1 MVRRGDAELLKEIGR
16 LVRDAR
22 TRANLTQEE
31 AAHAAGLDW
40 RRWQRLEAGTVNA
53 TVRTLGRVA
62 SAVGMTFFDLLG
74 REPRA
79 RR

>member
-1 MVRRGDAELLKEIGR
+1 VSRRGDAELLREVGR

-22 TRANLTQEE
+22 TSANLTQEE

-62 SAVGMTFFDLLG
+62 EAVGVSFFELLG
-74 REPRA
+74 RATKR
-79 RR
+79 